1 LQELF
6 DVASEKAEET
16 KRRDRERKKQR
27 YAEDSEYREKIKA
40 RNRARHLK
48 NKDARNARRR
58 QRRKPNREFTLKRHG
73 MSLAEYAARLADQ
86 GGVCVICLK
95 AREKVLCV
103 DHDHRTKKLRSL
115 LCDSCNLGLG
125 HYNDDAAAM
134 RRAADYLEYWQWRHA
149 DPCNTGPP
157 PFAACNQQGSFAP
170 SLPAIQ
176 SPPLTGEDMTPAD
189 ETTEEGKASRMMRR
203 AILHELLQPFDPDPL
218 PPVHMLQAVSRAIV
232 VKAAQG
238 DMTAARE
245 ILDRIDGKTAT
256 APAAPETPNEVVFT
270 WQRRW
275 SSITRR
281 AKSSSRSTN
290 GASASLLIGDAILWR
305 EAKAKA
311 KATVAKPLPPVQRP
325 GVSQPKGAAQEA
337 VIQNP
342 TEKLDASGSLKD
354 AAALLK
360 AHRAV
365 R

>member
-1 LQELF
+1 MSRGRSLAFEIAAAARMMGDGDEQRQPSRREHSPGRPRLGNPRSSQSSSRQRMSRRAHPDSTSSGRAPARRCHVSILQELF

-48 NKDARNARRR
+48 NKEARNARRR

-170 SLPAIQ
+170 SLPSIQ

-270 WQRRW
+270 WQRR
-275 SSITRR
+275 
-281 AKSSSRSTN
+281 
-290 GASASLLIGDAILWR
+290 
-305 EAKAKA
+305 
-311 KATVAKPLPPVQRP
+311 
-325 GVSQPKGAAQEA
+325 
-337 VIQNP
+337 
-342 TEKLDASGSLKD
+342 
-354 AAALLK
+354 
-360 AHRAV
+360 
-365 R
+365 